1 MDGSERAARCEGGGL
16 STDCAVGA
24 CPLRGG
30 HFHKLQ
36 KIALKQ
42 ENCIMNQKDG
52 RRQAL
57 KNRRID
63 DEKYRIVD

>member
-52 RRQAL
+52 
-57 KNRRID
+57 
-63 DEKYRIVD
+63 